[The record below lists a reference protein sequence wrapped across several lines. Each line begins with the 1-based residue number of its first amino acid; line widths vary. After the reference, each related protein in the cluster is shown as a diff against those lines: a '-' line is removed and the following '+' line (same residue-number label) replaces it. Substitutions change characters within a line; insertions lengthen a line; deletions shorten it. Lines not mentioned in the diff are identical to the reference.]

1 MFLFN
6 RLVKDVVKALKKRI
20 GHKNPKVQ
28 ILALS
33 VRMRHIF
40 TFNYQLCIPW
50 FAIFFIFLFF
60 NLVVLMSTYWHVL
73 PYILQLLES
82 MIKECGEV
90 VHAFVAEREV
100 LKEMVKIAKKK
111 VHFHST
117 YKMSSYYFSFFTYS
131 VNCIFFLN

>member
-33 VRMRHIF
+33 VRIRNTI
-40 TFNYQLCIPW
+40 TVNCQLCIPS
-50 FAIFFIFLFF
+50 FAIFASHFF
-60 NLVVLMSTYWHVL
+60 QFGSINVDLLVNVIL
-73 PYILQLLES
+73 LQLLES

-111 VHFHST
+111 VNFHS
-117 YKMSSYYFSFFTYS
+117 
-131 VNCIFFLN
+131 C

>member
-1 MFLFN
+1 MGQELVDRATSDTLIAPDWVLN
-6 RLVKDVVKALKKRI
+6 GEICNDINQDARLVKDVVKALKKRI

-33 VRMRHIF
+33 
-40 TFNYQLCIPW
+40 
-50 FAIFFIFLFF
+50 
-60 NLVVLMSTYWHVL
+60 
-73 PYILQLLES
+73 LLES

-111 VHFHST
+111 
-117 YKMSSYYFSFFTYS
+117 
-131 VNCIFFLN
+131 C